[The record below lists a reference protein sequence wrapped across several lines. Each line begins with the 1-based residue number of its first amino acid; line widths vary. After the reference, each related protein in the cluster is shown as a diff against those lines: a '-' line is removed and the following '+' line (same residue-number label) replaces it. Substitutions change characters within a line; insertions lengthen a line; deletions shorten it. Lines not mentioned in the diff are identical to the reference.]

1 MRLLFDTH
9 AFLWWDSKP
18 GKLPEQ
24 VLRACEDPRNE
35 LTLSVV
41 SIWEI
46 QIKRALGKLTISG
59 DLPELLAGHVE
70 NGIAILP
77 VHLAHVL
84 CLERL
89 PDHHKDPFDRLL
101 IAQALEE
108 GFVLMTADTAISKY
122 SVPVLW

>member
-1 MRLLFDTH
+1 
-9 AFLWWDSKP
+9 
-18 GKLPEQ
+18 
-24 VLRACEDPRNE
+24 
-35 LTLSVV
+35 
-41 SIWEI
+41 
-46 QIKRALGKLTISG
+46 
-59 DLPELLAGHVE
+59 VE